1 MAIISNQNRK
11 LHSFFLIFLFFIEL
25 LFAHPIEAKETVDL
39 YLKWYHQFQF
49 AGYYTALEK
58 GYYQEVGLDVNIHQS
73 TKGLEGL
80 HQVVSEKEARYG
92 VGTNEVLLQW
102 HVGKP
107 IVVIAVI
114 FQHSPAVLITKR
126 THPNQSIHDLKGKRL
141 MLTPHVY
148 ELLAYLKKEKLELTD
163 FKEIPHSFRS
173 IDLIEGRADV
183 IDGYST
189 TQTYE
194 FQKSKIPV
202 MIYSPRTSGIDFYG
216 DNLFTSQI
224 EIRNH
229 PNRVKRFRE
238 ASLRGWMYA
247 MKHKAEIVDLI
258 YQKYSENVTNEQL
271 LYEAEQMEPLIQ
283 PNLVEM
289 GYMYEG
295 RWKHISEVYAD
306 FGMLPKNLNLN
317 GFLYN
322 PNPNPNYGWIVS
334 VFVSALG
341 FLLVAWLIQR
351 YRWNKQYSENLKSE
365 VFKRTEELKE
375 INDTLGSTNQILEL
389 KLKELKE
396 AEGKLLTSEKLAT
409 VGNVTAGMAH
419 EMNTPLGAIVSS
431 NGSIKDF
438 FLNQLESIINQLL
451 QVPQEDKK
459 RFFALIHEYS
469 QTHIV
474 LLNGK
479 KERDLKK
486 ELKIKLKTILP
497 NNETQ
502 VDDAFLD
509 LLLESYAYG
518 FGETFHGILQ
528 SQNHKEILQWGS
540 KIANVYRS
548 NSIIT
553 IAAEKSAHVVKTLKN
568 YLLTDDVSLT
578 EESVIDIRNGI
589 ETILALY
596 DYNMNTRV
604 KLIKQ
609 FHSTRKCK
617 GSRDHLNLV
626 WVNLL
631 NNALY
636 AISYEGTIEIQIKDD
651 GPWIV
656 VSFIDEGIGISEEIQ
671 NRIFEPF
678 FTTKSGGEGLGLGLD
693 ICRKIISKMGG
704 QIRFESRKGYTR
716 FDIFL
721 LANDESFTDAN

>member
-1 MAIISNQNRK
+1 METETKQIRK
-11 LHSFFLIFLFFIEL
+11 FHYWIKILFPFL
-25 LFAHPIEAKETVDL
+25 LFSNPSFAYESVDL
-39 YLKWYHQFQF
+39 YLKWKHQFQF

-58 GYYQEVGLDVNIHQS
+58 GYFKEVGLDVTIHES
-73 TKGLEGL
+73 KNGIEGL
-80 HQVVSEKEARYG
+80 HQFVSEKEARYG

-102 HVGKP
+102 YAGKP

-114 FQHSPAVLITKR
+114 FQHSSTVLFTKR
-126 THPNQSIHDLKGKRL
+126 TQTNQSIQDLVGKKI
-141 MLTPHVY
+141 MLSPHVY
-148 ELLAYLKKEKLELTD
+148 EILAYLKKEKLTSNRFIELQ
-163 FKEIPHSFRS
+163 HSFRFL
-173 IDLIEGRADV
+173 DLVEGKVDAL
-183 IDGYST
+183 DGYST

-194 FQKSKIPV
+194 LEKMGFPLMV
-202 MIYSPRTSGIDFYG
+202 FSPRTSGIDFYG

-258 YQKYSENVTNEQL
+258 YQKYSENVTKEQL

-322 PNPNPNYGWIVS
+322 PNPNSNYGWIVS
-334 VFVSALG
+334 ILVSALG
-341 FLLVAWLIQR
+341 FLLVAWLVQS

-375 INDTLGSTNQILEL
+375 TNDTLGSTNQILEL

-451 QVPQEDKK
+451 QVPKEDKK

-469 QTHIV
+469 QTPIV

-486 ELKIKLKTILP
+486 ELKIKLGTLLP
-497 NNETQ
+497 NNDAQ
-502 VDDAFLD
+502 VDDEFLD

-518 FGETFHGILQ
+518 FGETFNGILQ

-589 ETILALY
+589 NTILALY
-596 DYNMNTRV
+596 DYNINNRV

-656 VSFIDEGIGISEEIQ
+656 VSIIDEGIGISEEIQ

-678 FTTKSGGEGLGLGLD
+678 FTTKSEGEGLGLGLD

-721 LANDESFTDAN
+721 LAHDDSFTDAN